1 MKYMKKNIPL
11 FLLLIAPI
19 PAAAHH
25 ESGSDPVALVG
36 LWLIMIAVLLATIAM
51 RLDKGPGGGD
61 KVRLNAAESAD
72 CKTKIPFFSSGIALA
87 HCDIPCGIYDPSTA
101 QIAAISTARL
111 LLLIDELGTPDS
123 PGDFAKLSRLTQ
135 EKEKHAGIVK
145 DEVVVIWGDYFKE
158 KQIEMF
164 PDIHD
169 LVHSIMVKASAC
181 KQELL
186 PSNGS
191 ELMALVNKFGEAYWA
206 SKGVNTKTVNA
217 PYPPNL
223 PMVVPVLD

>member
-1 MKYMKKNIPL
+1 MKNVRIIPL
-11 FLLLIAPI
+11 VVLLTMPI
-19 PAAAHH
+19 SAAAHH

-87 HCDIPCGIYDPSTA
+87 HCDIPCGIYDPATA

-111 LLLIDELGTPDS
+111 LLLIDELGAPKST
-123 PGDFAKLSRLTQ
+123 GDFAKLSRLTQ

-145 DEVVVIWGDYFKE
+145 DEIVVIWGDYFKE

-191 ELMALVNKFGEAYWA
+191 ELMALVNKFGEAFWV